1 MKKQILFDHFLDGI
15 RLAANDL
22 YDLHPLVCKKFS
34 SDDVIKLFRQFEA
47 KVCEDPFW
55 EKSDEIMF
63 INGDSK
69 LEKLD
74 FQNETYYILNN
85 QYKYNTDTAQNFFNA
100 TSDAWFCPV
109 SQPKPLWESYERLY
123 DGVGISLN
131 YGYIAHRLFRYYGE
145 DFYMKNIRPH
155 TEIFKS
161 AIVDI
166 FGLKKFPEDVIKKN
180 KLEDIEDDITSAL
193 ETEEYD
199 RYIEKA
205 SEYLEV
211 ANSIC
216 PELENHPTYQEILS
230 LNEDFKKIVERA
242 LSTSKSLYKEII
254 PKVKQSI

>member
-1 MKKQILFDHFLDGI
+1 MKKQILFDHFLAGI
-15 RLAANDL
+15 QQAAHDL

-34 SDDVIKLFRQFEA
+34 CTEVVKLFRQFEA

-74 FQNETYYILNN
+74 FQNETYYILNG
-85 QYKYNTDTAQNFFNA
+85 QYCTDTEWKFFNA
-100 TSDAWFCPV
+100 TLNAWFCPV
-109 SQPKPLWESYERLY
+109 SQPEPLWESCERLY
-123 DGVGISLN
+123 DGVGISLK
-131 YGYIAHRLFRYYGE
+131 YLSLAHRLFKYYGE

-161 AIVDI
+161 TIVDI
-166 FGLKKFPEDVIKKN
+166 FGLKKFPEDIIEKN
-180 KLEDIEDDITSAL
+180 KLESLEGSIAYAL
-193 ETEEYD
+193 EKEEYD
-199 RYIEKA
+199 YYIEKA
-205 SEYLEV
+205 NEYLEV
-211 ANSIC
+211 AKSIC

-230 LNEDFKKIVERA
+230 LNEDFKKIVERS
-242 LSTSKSLYKEII
+242 LSSSKSLCEEII

>member
-15 RLAANDL
+15 RLAGYDL
-22 YDLHPLVCKKFS
+22 YDLHPIACKKFS
-34 SDDVIKLFRQFEA
+34 SDDVVKLFRQFES

-69 LEKLD
+69 LENLD
-74 FQNETYYILNN
+74 FQNETYYILND
-85 QYKYNTDTAQNFFNA
+85 QYRTDTAYEFFNA
-100 TSDAWFCPV
+100 NQRSWFCPT
-109 SQPKPLWESYERLY
+109 SQARPHIQSCERWY
-123 DGVGISLN
+123 DGVGVSLE
-131 YGYIAHRLFRYYGE
+131 YCSLSSRFFKYYGE
-145 DFYMKNIRPH
+145 DFYMKSIHPH

-166 FGLKKFPEDVIKKN
+166 FGLKKFPEDIIKKN
-180 KLEDIEDDITSAL
+180 KLEDIEDDIASAL

-205 SEYLEV
+205 GEYLEV
-211 ANSIC
+211 AKSIC

-242 LSTSKSLYKEII
+242 LASSKSLEEII
-254 PKVKQSI
+254 TKVKSSI